1 MKTHVTGIGM
11 RDRRAKGKNSKPMIR
26 LLVEILMLTL
36 AVFFISLAGV
46 PVLTGASVIGAIF
59 FFVISCLP
67 RYKKVCA
74 RQTKKHTHNNIHT
87 K

>member
-26 LLVEILMLTL
+26 LLIEVFMLTL
-36 AVFFISLAGV
+36 AVFFVSLAGV
-46 PVLTGASVIGAIF
+46 QILTGASVFGAIF
-59 FFVISCLP
+59 FFVLSCLP
-67 RYKKVCA
+67 RYKKVRA
-74 RQTKKHTHNNIHT
+74 RQTEKHTHNNIHT

>member
-1 MKTHVTGIGM
+1 MKTHVTGMGM

-26 LLVEILMLTL
+26 LLIEIFMLTL
-36 AVFFISLAGV
+36 AVFLLSLAGV
-46 PVLTGASVIGAIF
+46 PILTGVSVFGAIF

-74 RQTKKHTHNNIHT
+74 RQTEKHTHNNIH

>member
-11 RDRRAKGKNSKPMIR
+11 RDRRVKGKNSKPMIR
-26 LLVEILMLTL
+26 LLIEVLMLTL
-36 AVFFISLAGV
+36 LVFFVSLAGI
-46 PVLTGASVIGAIF
+46 PTLTGASVFGIIF

-67 RYKKVCA
+67 RYKKVRA
-74 RQTKKHTHNNIHT
+74 RQTEKHTHNNIHT